1 MGAAFLTKKI
11 VVDQPQTSFP
21 IGSDVLCFIGENPGL
36 EKSGPGFFCLATRLL
51 CITKPRTP
59 YPKKQKRLTF

>member
-36 EKSGPGFFCLATRLL
+36 EKSGPGFFLFSNKTALYYKTAHS
-51 CITKPRTP
+51 I
-59 YPKKQKRLTF
+59 PKKNKKG